1 MSSTG
6 NLITSIQGLS
16 ASSGDLSALHRILK
30 GAEETLLADSDLEL
44 STLEQLEP
52 SKHSLGYLYH
62 LPSPFCWP
70 REGGEWTA
78 PILDEVEIANTR
90 RLMMNECMVPV
101 MKLYF
106 WDKTATDF
114 CKKFI
119 SYENTPTML
128 YRLLTQNVLEFACLG
143 CSINHFLSVIV
154 HCLNTFKHMLKEVAI
169 YVLSRFDGNFC

>member
-30 GAEETLLADSDLEL
+30 GAEETLRADSDLEL

-52 SKHSLGYLYH
+52 LLDWKCSSLTNR
-62 LPSPFCWP
+62 FCWP

-90 RLMMNECMVPV
+90 RLMMNEW
-101 MKLYF
+101 Y
-106 WDKTATDF
+106 
-114 CKKFI
+114 
-119 SYENTPTML
+119 
-128 YRLLTQNVLEFACLG
+128 LL
-143 CSINHFLSVIV
+143 
-154 HCLNTFKHMLKEVAI
+154 
-169 YVLSRFDGNFC
+169 